1 MTQKFPIVFFRLPV
15 YALLGIMSIW
25 TIGPI
30 YWAIS
35 TSFKPAS
42 QLFTIPPTYIPNP
55 PALDNFVEAVTGHG
69 LLSYLRNSIIVV
81 SISTPLSVG
90 VAALTAY
97 GFARYQFRG
106 QQILLFILLAIRML
120 PGFVITLPMFLIF
133 RNLRLV
139 DNLLGLVIAYTVF
152 NLPFNTWLLQGFFAD
167 ISKEME
173 DAALVDGCSPIQ
185 VFWKIM
191 LPIAAPGLVA
201 AAIFSLLLGWNE
213 FVFALILTYTLK
225 SQTLPI
231 AIAGLVTTREIYFG
245 ALAAAGVIAL
255 LPVLIFAI
263 YIQRYLVQGLTAGAV
278 KG

>member
-1 MTQKFPIVFFRLPV
+1 M
-15 YALLGIMSIW
+15 
-25 TIGPI
+25 
-30 YWAIS
+30 
-35 TSFKPAS
+35 
-42 QLFTIPPTYIPNP
+42 
-55 PALDNFVEAVTGHG
+55 
-69 LLSYLRNSIIVV
+69 
-81 SISTPLSVG
+81 
-90 VAALTAY
+90 
-97 GFARYQFRG
+97 
-106 QQILLFILLAIRML
+106 
-120 PGFVITLPMFLIF
+120 
-133 RNLRLV
+133 
-139 DNLLGLVIAYTVF
+139 LGLVIAYTVF

-167 ISKEME
+167 ISEEME

-245 ALAAAGVIAL
+245 ALAASGVIAL